1 MSTTPTP
8 TDVADREIVMTHRF
22 AAPPALVYQMWTD
35 PQHMPQ
41 WWGPRGYS
49 VTMREMD
56 VRPGGLC
63 RFLMHGP
70 DGTDYPNRQVYR
82 EVVPNER
89 LVYDHGWDLD
99 DGPDDWQVTVTF
111 EDVDGQT
118 LLTQRSVFK
127 TAAQRDQV
135 VGFGAVELG
144 QQTLAKCAE
153 YLATLSA
160 PSR

>member
-1 MSTTPTP
+1 MTATQQETGTT
-8 TDVADREIVMTHRF
+8 ADREIVLTRAF
-22 AAPPALVYQMWTD
+22 DAPRALVFQMWTD

-49 VTMREMD
+49 ITLHEMD

-70 DGTDYPNRQVYR
+70 DGTAYPNRQIYR
-82 EVVPNER
+82 EVVANER
-89 LVYDHGWDLD
+89 LVFDHGWDKD

-118 LLTQRSVFK
+118 LVTQRSVFR
-127 TAAQRDQV
+127 TAAQRAEV
-135 VGFGAVELG
+135 VAFGAVELG

-153 YLATLSA
+153 YLATL
-160 PSR
+160 